1 MTLVSAFSRSS
12 FSGSSNVVQ
21 ASSFVR
27 HQVQHALRP
36 PRVPA
41 HVLALVAVYFI
52 ASLAH
57 FAHNAE
63 YIAFYPNM
71 PSWLTREKVYL
82 AWLGITCV
90 GVSGLAVSRLGFH
103 AIGALLVGA
112 YGAFGLDGLAHYTL
126 ALCSEH
132 TLATNV
138 TIWSEAF
145 AGLCL
150 MSASALWLGRRLA
163 CPHHMPSSEVR

>member
-1 MTLVSAFSRSS
+1 M
-12 FSGSSNVVQ
+12 
-21 ASSFVR
+21 
-27 HQVQHALRP
+27 
-36 PRVPA
+36 
-41 HVLALVAVYFI
+41 VYFI

-71 PSWLTREKVYL
+71 PVWLTREKVYM
-82 AWLGITCV
+82 AWLGITCIGMAGLAISRFGLHAMAAFLV
-90 GVSGLAVSRLGFH
+90 GV
-103 AIGALLVGA
+103 

-138 TIWSEAF
+138 TIWAEAI
-145 AGLCL
+145 AGLLL
-150 MSASALWLGRRLA
+150 MLASAALLGRRLGRPGRA
-163 CPHHMPSSEVR
+163 AASWRA